1 MRALLLTLTTILTVT
16 SGQELE
22 AYYKALD
29 PGYSY
34 GYLQANPS
42 EKFYKRESLLE
53 CAGIALS
60 SQSEFFTYNKVS
72 HVCKN
77 YSPKNIMTIVST
89 NDTNEISFYKTII
102 EPRMSRF
109 PFTHPAVITVLLLTL
124 ATTLVVSSDQ
134 EREASYER
142 LPPGYSYDYLQSSPS
157 EIFYST
163 RSLLECAGLALSSQ
177 SEFFTYNNVSRVCK
191 NYSPK
196 NIMTVVSTNDTN
208 EIAFYRYSQW
218 IKTYAI
224 SMGAGS
230 KVYESFMN
238 IGSPS
243 TWNVDECRGGFCPSF
258 FRHPILDFWSDLPI
272 EEVKLVVY
280 KEQTAVVSVVFDG
293 RDATLESWFSLQ
305 NLKSSPWS
313 DLPQSPVNYFSMG
326 NHWIRHFYIS
336 SNHGG
341 CDIDRGWLIV
351 AEGSYCPWERFPHF
365 PAIIYSGEDSN
376 IIWNDAIIEP
386 RMSRFPCTHPAVITV
401 LLLTL
406 ETILV
411 VSSDQEREASYERL
425 PPGYSYGYLQS
436 SPSEIFYSTRS
447 LLECA
452 GLALSSQSEFFTYN
466 KVKLVVYKN
475 QTAVANIVFDG
486 RNTNIES
493 WFSHEKL
500 KSSHWPDLTQRNEA
514 SFSIGQNWGRRFYV
528 WSYEE
533 SCETD
538 MGWIAIIQM
547 SWCDWEKNL
556 PLPTILYSGK
566 SSTTTFNEGLE
577 IGDSMAIFIRL
588 KP

>member
-1 MRALLLTLTTILTVT
+1 MEVLLLALTTILAVT
-16 SGQELE
+16 SDQEFDETFYKRLE
-22 AYYKALD
+22 T
-29 PGYSY
+29 GYSY
-34 GYLQANPS
+34 GYIGTPPTQQQFPTARS
-42 EKFYKRESLLE
+42 RLE
-53 CAGIALS
+53 CAFYALN

-72 HVCKN
+72 RHATENDINIRHKGN
-77 YSPKNIMTIVST
+77 EESDEQYSP
-89 NDTNEISFYKTII
+89 
-102 EPRMSRF
+102 PRGL
-109 PFTHPAVITVLLLTL
+109 I
-124 ATTLVVSSDQ
+124 
-134 EREASYER
+134 ER
-142 LPPGYSYDYLQSSPS
+142 LPSDQSTQRP
-157 EIFYST
+157 EDT
-163 RSLLECAGLALSSQ
+163 RNSIVPVKDSQENEKTTVTEDLALA
-177 SEFFTYNNVSRVCK
+177 EEHR
-191 NYSPK
+191 
-196 NIMTVVSTNDTN
+196 
-208 EIAFYRYSQW
+208 E
-218 IKTYAI
+218 
-224 SMGAGS
+224 SMAEMRQ
-230 KVYESFMN
+230 K
-238 IGSPS
+238 
-243 TWNVDECRGGFCPSF
+243 
-258 FRHPILDFWSDLPI
+258 ILN
-272 EEVKLVVY
+272 
-280 KEQTAVVSVVFDG
+280 
-293 RDATLESWFSLQ
+293 TLEVVKHTKG
-305 NLKSSPWS
+305 NLVAVIRADNCHDIFRWGRRFFVSSIEQGCLLDIGW
-313 DLPQSPVNYFSMG
+313 MG
-326 NHWIRHFYIS
+326 VVQI
-336 SNHGG
+336 
-341 CDIDRGWLIV
+341 
-351 AEGSYCPWERFPHF
+351 SYCGWEMFPHL
-365 PAIIYSGEDSN
+365 PAIIYSGEDSR
-376 IIWNDAIIEP
+376 ITWNDAIIEP

-406 ETILV
+406 ATILV

-500 KSSHWPDLTQRNEA
+500 KSSHWPDLTQPNEA